1 MGDNNKDTKQGKC
14 IEDLFPDIPGCSEE
28 DLLDEYE
35 AACNL
40 DIPLLNAEASSEEFE
55 KIWSRIQA
63 ERADS
68 ADTAD
73 SQEPTESDES
83 GHGKIIRVRF
93 SWKRLAAVGVIACL
107 LAGSGCM
114 VAMGTKSYFYR
125 ERTDELIGNEVRF
138 NNDMNKVAVNG
149 EEEAYALIEN
159 ELNIK
164 PLRLS
169 YIPANMEFSNIEMR
183 DGYVNIEFL
192 YENKLVYFIQSK
204 YEKRVSYNINSDS
217 NKDGKMEVYNKWLRK
232 TLKINKEIRPD
243 GNIMYETFLIVDGA
257 CYSLIGNVEEDIF
270 QKMAKELS
278 F

>member
-125 ERTDELIGNEVRF
+125 ERTDELIGDNVKF

-149 EEEAYALIEN
+149 EEEAYVLIEK
-159 ELNIK
+159 ELEIS
-164 PLRLS
+164 PLRLG
-169 YIPANMEFSNIEMR
+169 YIPSNMEFSEVQI
-183 DGYVNIEFL
+183 GQGV
-192 YENKLVYFIQSK
+192 VYIKFDYRNNFIYFMQTK
-204 YEKRVSYNINSDS
+204 YDKRVSYNYKADS
-217 NKDGKMEVYNKWLRK
+217 KPEEGNEIYNKWLRK
-232 TLKINKEIRPD
+232 GLKIRKEILANGD
-243 GNIMYETFLIVDGA
+243 IAYETILIIDGA
-257 CYSLIGNVEEDIF
+257 CYSLSGVMEESVF
-270 QKMAKELS
+270 EKVVQELS

>member
-63 ERADS
+63 ERADL

-125 ERTDELIGNEVRF
+125 ERTDELLGDNVVL
-138 NNDMNKVAVNG
+138 NNDMNKVAANG
-149 EEEAYALIEN
+149 EEEAYALVEK
-159 ELNIK
+159 ELGIK
-164 PLRLS
+164 PLKLG
-169 YIPANMEFSNIEMR
+169 YIPADMEFS
-183 DGYVNIEFL
+183 YVGVGEGFVYIKFL
-192 YENKLVYFIQSK
+192 YENNFIYLIQSK
-204 YEKRVSYNINSDS
+204 YEKDVSYIYKSDS
-217 NKDGKMEVYNKWLRK
+217 KTVEESMVYNKWLRK
-232 TLKINKEIRPD
+232 DLKIKKEVLSEDKIAF
-243 GNIMYETFLIVDGA
+243 ETSIIYDGA
-257 CYSLIGNVEEDIF
+257 HYRLLGGIEEPIF
-270 QKMAKELS
+270 QKIAKELS

>member
-125 ERTDELIGNEVRF
+125 ERTDELLGDNVVF

-149 EEEAYALIEN
+149 EEEAYTLIEE

-164 PLRLS
+164 PLRLG
-169 YIPANMEFSNIEMR
+169 YIPTNMEFSHVGKGEGFVYIKF
-183 DGYVNIEFL
+183 V
-192 YENKLVYFIQSK
+192 YEGNQIYLIQSK
-204 YEKRVSYNINSDS
+204 YGKKVSYNLKSDS
-217 NKDGKMEVYNKWLRK
+217 MIKDEKDVYNKWLRK
-232 TLKINKEIRPD
+232 DLTIKKETQPNGRITF
-243 GNIMYETFLIVDGA
+243 ETSVITDGA
-257 CYSLIGNVEEDIF
+257 SYSLIGVLEENIF
-270 QKMAKELS
+270 QKMVEELS

>member
-1 MGDNNKDTKQGKC
+1 MGDNNKDTKQGKR

-125 ERTDELIGNEVRF
+125 ERTDELLGNGIVL
-138 NNDMNKVAVNG
+138 NNDSNKVAANG
-149 EEEAYALIEN
+149 EEEAYVLIEK
-159 ELNIK
+159 ELGIR
-164 PLRLS
+164 PLRLG
-169 YIPANMEFSNIEMR
+169 YLPVNMEFSKVELGEGFI
-183 DGYVNIEFL
+183 DIEFL
-192 YENKLVYFIQSK
+192 YEENLVYFVQSK
-204 YEKRVSYNINSDS
+204 YDKRVSYNFRIDS
-217 NKDGKMEVYNKWLRK
+217 KTEDENEVYNKWLRQNILIK
-232 TLKINKEIRPD
+232 KERLTD
-243 GNIMYETFLIVDGA
+243 GNVAFETSIIIEGA
-257 CYSLIGNVEEDIF
+257 CYRLFGIIDNTIF
-270 QKMAKELS
+270 EKMVKELS

>member
-125 ERTDELIGNEVRF
+125 ERTDELLGDNVVL

-149 EEEAYALIEN
+149 EEEAYALIE
-159 ELNIK
+159 EKLNIE
-164 PLRLS
+164 PIRLG
-169 YIPANMEFSNIEMR
+169 YIPDNMEFSDVEIG
-183 DGYVNIEFL
+183 DGYVFVKFL
-192 YENKLVYFIQSK
+192 YENDIVYLIQSK
-204 YEKRVSYNINSDS
+204 YDKKVSYNYKSDIKTEET
-217 NKDGKMEVYNKWLRK
+217 NEIYNKWLRK
-232 TLKINKEIRPD
+232 SLTIKKDIHTDGEI
-243 GNIMYETFLIVDGA
+243 TFEASVIANGA
-257 CYSLIGNVEEDIF
+257 SYRLIGTTEEEVFKKMVE
-270 QKMAKELS
+270 ELS

>member
-125 ERTDELIGNEVRF
+125 ERTGGLLGDSAVL
-138 NNDMNKVAVNG
+138 NNDMNKVAANG

-164 PLRLS
+164 PLRLG
-169 YIPANMEFSNIEMR
+169 YIPANMEFVEVEIEE
-183 DGYVNIEFL
+183 GI
-192 YENKLVYFIQSK
+192 VYLKFTYQNNLIYFMQSK
-204 YEKRVSYNINSDS
+204 YDQRVSYSYKSDTKS
-217 NKDGKMEVYNKWLRK
+217 ETKNEIYNKWLRK
-232 TLKINKEIRPD
+232 DIKIKKETLTD
-243 GNIMYETFLIVDGA
+243 GTIAYETLIIVDGA
-257 CYSLIGNVEEDIF
+257 CYSLSGAMEESIF
-270 QKMAKELS
+270 QKVVKELS

>member
-125 ERTDELIGNEVRF
+125 ERTDELFHNGIIL
-138 NNDMNKVAVNG
+138 NNDMNKVAANG
-149 EEEAYALIEN
+149 EEETYALIEK

-164 PLRLS
+164 SLKLGYMPS
-169 YIPANMEFSNIEMR
+169 DMEFTGAEMG
-183 DGYVNIEFL
+183 DGYIHMDFL
-192 YENKLVYFIQSK
+192 YEDKLIYFIQSK
-204 YEKRVSYNINSDS
+204 YEKSVSYNYKFDS
-217 NKDGKMEVYNKWLRK
+217 KIEDENDVYNKWLRM
-232 TLKINKEIRPD
+232 KIRIKKEILET
-243 GNIMYETFLIVDGA
+243 GSETFETSIIIDGA
-257 CYSLIGNVEEDIF
+257 YYRLIGTVDEDIF
-270 QKMAKELS
+270 KKIVEELS

>member
-125 ERTDELIGNEVRF
+125 ERTDELIQNGIIL
-138 NNDMNKVAVNG
+138 NNDMNKVAANQ
-149 EEEAYALIEN
+149 EEDAYVLIEQ

-164 PLRLS
+164 PLKLS
-169 YIPANMEFSNIEMR
+169 YIPDNMEFSVVEIG
-183 DGYVNIEFL
+183 DGYASIEFSYQNNL
-192 YENKLVYFIQSK
+192 IFFIQSK
-204 YEKRVSYNINSDS
+204 YDKKASFNYESDYVREIS
-217 NKDGKMEVYNKWLRK
+217 FDVYNKWLRK
-232 TLKINKEIRPD
+232 DISIQKEKLTN
-243 GNIMYETFLIVDGA
+243 GVVAYETLIVIDGA
-257 CYSLIGNVEEDIF
+257 CYRLSGIMDEEVFINII
-270 QKMAKELS
+270 KGLS